1 MNKEV
6 EISSDQV
13 QKIKI
18 TNSDPSAIGLFGL
31 AMVTLVASSQKLGIT
46 NGLSFVIP
54 WAIFLGAF
62 AQLYASIED
71 SKRGNTFG
79 STAFGAYAFF
89 WLGVS
94 TSWMINMGVF
104 GKVLAE
110 NVDPKQLGFAFLG
123 YLIFTIFMTIGSMET
138 HKILFLIFFFIDL
151 LFLGLTLDS
160 FGLMG
165 EFPHKLAA
173 YSELIISLLSFYGS
187 GASVLNEHFG
197 KVFLPV
203 GKPFRIFK

>member
-1 MNKEV
+1 MDKVHTENV
-6 EISSDQV
+6 
-13 QKIKI
+13 KII
-18 TNSDPSAIGLFGL
+18 NADPSAIGLFGL

-46 NGLSFVIP
+46 TGVSFVIP

-62 AQLYASIED
+62 AQLFASIND
-71 SKRGNTFG
+71 SQRNNTFG
-79 STAFGAYAFF
+79 TTAFGAYAFF
-89 WLGVS
+89 WMGVAV
-94 TSWMINMGVF
+94 SWMIQMGVF
-104 GKVLAE
+104 GEKLAA

-123 YLIFTIFMTIGSMET
+123 YLIFTIFMTIGAMET
-138 HKILFLIFFFIDL
+138 HKVLFLIFFFIDL

-160 FGLMG
+160 FGIMG

-203 GKPFRIFK
+203 GKPFGIFK